1 MQSYNEL
8 FARVY
13 NQHWV
18 EFIQRAAPLLLRF
31 YADTDAGQQRKP
43 VLDLC
48 CGTGQLAVLFL
59 DRGFPVTG
67 VDISPHMLSH
77 ARQHA
82 ASYLANGQAQF
93 IQADAVNFTLDARVG
108 LTISTYDALN
118 HLNTED
124 DLRRCFQCVANVTED
139 YFVFDLNTR
148 RGLQR
153 WNGVMLHDF
162 DDMFL
167 VSKGIYEN
175 GMDKAWT
182 AVSGFLRRADGLY
195 ERFEQTVFN
204 TVFDMERVKI
214 LLLETGWNTVYYARL
229 DDLQI
234 PLENPELEQRV
245 FFVAQKSSPREP

>member
-1 MQSYNEL
+1 MQSYTNV

-13 NQHWV
+13 NRHWV
-18 EFIQRAAPLLLRF
+18 EFIQRAAPRLLSF
-31 YADTDAGQQRKP
+31 YVNTDAGKQRKP

-59 DRGFPVTG
+59 EQGFPVTG
-67 VDISPHMLSH
+67 IDLSEHMLGY

-82 ASYLANGQAQF
+82 AAYVADGQARF
-93 IQADAVNFTLDARVG
+93 IQADAVDFTLDMPVG

-118 HLNTED
+118 HLDDED
-124 DLRRCFQCVANVTED
+124 ALRRCFQCVAAVTED
-139 YFVFDLNTR
+139 YFVFDLNTSH
-148 RGLQR
+148 GLRR

-167 VSKGIYEN
+167 VSKGIYEP

-195 ERFEQTVFN
+195 ERFEQTVYN
-204 TVFDMERVKI
+204 TVFVMARVKA
-214 LLLETGWNTVYYARL
+214 LLLETGWETVYYARL
-229 DDLQI
+229 DNLFTPVDD
-234 PLENPELEQRV
+234 PEHEDRV
-245 FFVAQKSSPREP
+245 FFVAHK